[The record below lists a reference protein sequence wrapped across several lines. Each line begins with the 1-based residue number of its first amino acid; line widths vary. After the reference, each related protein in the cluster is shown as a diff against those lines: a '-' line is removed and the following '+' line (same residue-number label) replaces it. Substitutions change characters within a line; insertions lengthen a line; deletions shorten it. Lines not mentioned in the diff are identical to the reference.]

1 MGTAMVAMDPI
12 KTQNLLFLK
21 ITTLLDQKPFTELK
35 SVENHQS
42 YGNSLW
48 YHNFWDTLYL
58 LTSLIYLHCPTSE

>member
-35 SVENHQS
+35 SVENDQS

-48 YHNFWDTLYL
+48 YHNFWDTL
-58 LTSLIYLHCPTSE
+58 